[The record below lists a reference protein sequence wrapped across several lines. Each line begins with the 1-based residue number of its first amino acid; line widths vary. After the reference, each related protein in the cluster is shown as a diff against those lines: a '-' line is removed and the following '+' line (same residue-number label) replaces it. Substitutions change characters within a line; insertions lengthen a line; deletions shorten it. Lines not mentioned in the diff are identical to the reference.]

1 MPSFTTRVEL
11 HRATGEDYERLHLAM
26 EKRGFSRTITSDKGV
41 RYDLPTAEYDRSGSS
56 LTRAEV
62 RDDAKAAASSVTK
75 SYSVLVTESNGRTWH
90 GLEKV

>member
-1 MPSFTTRVEL
+1 
-11 HRATGEDYERLHLAM
+11 M

-62 RDDAKAAASSVTK
+62 RDDAKASSVTK
-75 SYSVLVTESNGRTWH
+75 SYSVLVTKSNGRTWH